1 MTRIEVASVFLY
13 ILIALTS
20 AAAPAGNRAPPS
32 VCLGTGEYTGEVAA
46 KAVTTALQLGYRCID
61 TAHEYNNQVAVG
73 GAIDAALRNAS
84 MKLRRSDLFIIS
96 KVEGGLTAAQTTA
109 RLHADATSL
118 GLGSI
123 DLVLLHFPK
132 ALPGSTLEATI
143 QEQWRAIAGF
153 VGVGGAAAGGVS
165 QFCALALAALDK
177 AGVSYRPV
185 LNQVGLHVGMGPDPQ
200 GVVSTTAARKD
211 MQLMAYSPLAEASPQ
226 LLDGQLLLSIAK
238 AHGPNVT
245 SADVALRWLS
255 QKQIPYAVAATNP
268 VYQAQNLHAATSLA
282 GFELSDAEL
291 ASLDGVA
298 QPAGCPFWPGSACWA
313 LTCNR
318 TS

>member
-1 MTRIEVASVFLY
+1 MMAASGFLSS
-13 ILIALTS
+13 LVALT
-20 AAAPAGNRAPPS
+20 AAAAGRSPSAPPS

-46 KAVTTALQLGYRCID
+46 KAVTTALQIGYRCID

-73 GAIDAALRNAS
+73 EAINAALQNAS
-84 MKLRRSDLFIIS
+84 LKLRRSDLFIIS

-118 GLGSI
+118 GLGMI

-132 ALPGSTLEATI
+132 ALPGSTLEGTI
-143 QEQWRAIAGF
+143 QEQWRSIAGF
-153 VGVGGAAAGGVS
+153 VGVGGAAAAGVS
-165 QFCALALAALDK
+165 QFCASALAALDK
-177 AGVSYRPV
+177 AGVDYRPV

-200 GVVSTTAARKD
+200 GVVSIAAARKD
-211 MQLMAYSPLAEASPQ
+211 MQLMAYSPLAEANPQ
-226 LLDGQLLLSIAK
+226 LLDGPVLLSIAK
-238 AHGPNVT
+238 AHGPEVT
-245 SADVALRWLS
+245 PADVALRWLS
-255 QKQIPYAVAATNP
+255 QKRIPYAVAATNP
-268 VYQAQNLHAATSLA
+268 VYQAQNLRAATSLA
-282 GFELSDAEL
+282 GFQLSDAEL
-291 ASLDGVA
+291 ARLDGLA